1 MTLCVP
7 RCIYFPLLPLLIEP
21 IPADLLNTIR
31 ICVKCLVDYGY
42 SCARAK
48 LNALFQVKSELQV
61 IKCLMIQTLKKSSNV
76 SDNLK
81 GNIPAKS
88 STAFAH
94 LHQIPNNG
102 INY

>member
-1 MTLCVP
+1 MCNFLQDGLET
-7 RCIYFPLLPLLIEP
+7 
-21 IPADLLNTIR
+21 PAISAFQPYNTVT

-42 SCARAK
+42 GCARAK
-48 LNALFQVKSELQV
+48 INALFQVKSELQV

-81 GNIPAKS
+81 GNIPVKS
-88 STAFAH
+88 STALAH

-102 INY
+102 VNY